1 MRLLFIILTFALAL
15 IGFAQTD
22 AARKIAPGDK
32 LKITC
37 KEEPALS
44 KTYSVTDDGK
54 ILMDFVGVIEVQN
67 LTPAEAEK
75 RIAEKLVTFSVVR
88 TATVKVEFVGGSSPP
103 VDPKDPPPAANMI
116 KVSGAIQNK
125 ELIPFKSGM
134 RVSDVI
140 RASQPTVDADLTK
153 IEVRSADGT
162 KTGVDFSRFDPAT
175 NEQNPSLRAGDEVVF
190 PSKSGAPT
198 DPVKPPTDPVKPPT
212 DPVVEAG
219 PVFILGGVNRP
230 GQIDFAPGMTLRKAI
245 ELAGG
250 FSARG
255 DAARVRLE
263 RGTDSPQVFDLTDP
277 SKDAAIK
284 PKDQIVV
291 EVVTQRRYLQVNG
304 AVRSPGLVEFHDGI
318 TLSQAIQ
325 NAGGLAPGAKAK
337 DVVIKRQ
344 GTAEKPETIKVNY
357 DDVMKGYRGETV
369 LKPGDVVEIPGSKKG
384 LNKTAQIAIGAAI
397 IWFLFGR

>member
-44 KTYSVTDDGK
+44 KTYTVTEDGK
-54 ILMDFVGVIEVQN
+54 ILMDFVGVIEVQK

-88 TATVKVEFVGGSSPP
+88 TATVKVEIAGGASPP

-116 KVSGAIQNK
+116 KVTGAVQNK
-125 ELIPFKSGM
+125 DLIPFKSGM

-175 NEQNPSLRAGDEVVF
+175 NEQNPALRAGDEVVF
-190 PSKSGAPT
+190 PSKSGAT

-230 GQIDFAPGMTLRKAI
+230 GQIEFKAGMTLRKAI

-263 RGTDSPQVFDLTDP
+263 RGTDTPQVFDLTDP
-277 SKDAAIK
+277 NKDAAIK

-304 AVRSPGLVEFHDGI
+304 AVRSPGLVEFYDGI
-318 TLSQAIQ
+318 TLGQAVQ
-325 NAGGLAPGAKAK
+325 AAGGLNQGAKPK
-337 DVVIKRQ
+337 EVVIKRQ
-344 GTAEKPETIKVNY
+344 STGDKPEVIKVNY

-369 LKPGDVVEIPGSKKG
+369 LKPGDVVEVPGSKKG
-384 LNKTAQIAIGAAI
+384 INRTAQIAIGAAL